1 MSHHEATLEY
11 RQHAVA
17 DVQQHRTATAAVLWA
32 EAESQ
37 AKQQR
42 LAAERA
48 LDAVLADSF
57 PASDP
62 PSWTLGVSHS
72 PLETNDAGAILA
84 QEDNRESQSKK
95 KTENS
100 ENSVDS

>member
-1 MSHHEATLEY
+1 MFHHEATLEY

-17 DVQQHRTATAAVLWA
+17 GVQQHETAAAAVLWS

-37 AKQQR
+37 ATQQR

-72 PLETNDAGAILA
+72 PLETNDAGATLA

-95 KTENS
+95 KT
-100 ENSVDS
+100 

>member
-1 MSHHEATLEY
+1 MFHHEATLEY
-11 RQHAVA
+11 RQHAA
-17 DVQQHRTATAAVLWA
+17 DGVLQGGKATAAVLWA
-32 EAESQ
+32 EAQ
-37 AKQQR
+37 VTQQR

-84 QEDNRESQSKK
+84 HEDNRESQSKK
-95 KTENS
+95 KT
-100 ENSVDS
+100 

>member
-1 MSHHEATLEY
+1 MFHHEATLVY

-17 DVQQHRTATAAVLWA
+17 GGLQRGTATTAVLWA

-37 AKQQR
+37 AQQQR
-42 LAAERA
+42 LATERA

-72 PLETNDAGAILA
+72 PLGLATTNDADADPRPG
-84 QEDNRESQSKK
+84 R
-95 KTENS
+95 
-100 ENSVDS
+100 